1 MYNKTK
7 KVAPG
12 KKNEQQVKGF
22 YRVSAKKGRC
32 VIVSELALRGVSH
45 IANLYVCQ
53 LRAPDLQEAKRIKD
67 IVHRVSFIVS
77 SN

>member
-1 MYNKTK
+1 MKD
-7 KVAPG
+7 
-12 KKNEQQVKGF
+12 
-22 YRVSAKKGRC
+22 RC

-53 LRAPDLQEAKRIKD
+53 LRAPDVQETKRIKD